1 MYFLFTVIL
10 LVNMLINFDHGV
22 LPAAAMVIKEDLTL
36 TNAQLGWLG
45 SIVFL
50 GLAIGSI
57 AASYIFEN
65 CNSKRVLIT
74 ILIANI
80 AFISL
85 FAFSKI
91 YSLLMISRF
100 AMGSV
105 QVFVSIYYP
114 VWVEAFGTTEK

>member
-1 MYFLFTVIL
+1 
-10 LVNMLINFDHGV
+10 MLINFDHGV

-85 FAFSKI
+85 FALSKI

>member
-85 FAFSKI
+85 FALSKI